1 MDRSDTTAQP
11 QSGPRDDHEAQI
23 ISRAAQRPRDLRS
36 MATQLDN
43 EMDIFEQ
50 DEARVNANVIAQ
62 AEAAQVAERARLGLP
77 PLTLSSSA
85 SHSPPPERTR
95 LGLPPLTLFSSASHN
110 PPPEHMRLGQPPLT
124 LSSSAS
130 DDNRRFKTI
139 IPEFKEHW
147 KKNHATSVRNN
158 WASQHQ
164 DTVSQLTFHS
174 LYS

>member
-1 MDRSDTTAQP
+1 
-11 QSGPRDDHEAQI
+11 
-23 ISRAAQRPRDLRS
+23 

-62 AEAAQVAERARLGLP
+62 AEAAQVAERA
-77 PLTLSSSA
+77 
-85 SHSPPPERTR
+85 R